1 MALTP
6 LFTSSQ
12 TVGLPNIIT
21 ITDTST
27 GSDVL
32 VTQRRVYLIKQD
44 GTYLVPVGT
53 TTSYIVWD
61 YADVSIDIDALDKDY
76 CLNVKVD
83 WLNVSNAV
91 LYTKTSLTLFSLY
104 NKTFYYS
111 LTQFQAANFAV
122 TQDTN
127 YYNNKAK
134 LWTFIIS
141 AENAV
146 SIGGDIGNSQLAI
159 DSATHLTDNEN
170 LFF

>member
-6 LFTSSQ
+6 LFTTSQ
-12 TVGLPNIIT
+12 TVGLPSIIT
-21 ITDTST
+21 VTDTST

-32 VTQRRVYLIKQD
+32 VTQRRVYLIKND
-44 GTYLVPVGT
+44 GTYLVPTGT
-53 TTSYIVWD
+53 TTNYIAWA
-61 YADVSIDIDALDKDY
+61 YADASIDIDALDKDY
-76 CLNVKVD
+76 CLNVRVD
-83 WLNVSNAV
+83 WLNVSGTV
-91 LYTKTSLTLFSLY
+91 LYTKTVLTLFSLY

-122 TQDTN
+122 TQDKN
-127 YYNNKAK
+127 YYDNKAK
-134 LWTFIIS
+134 LWTYIIS

-159 DSATHLTDNEN
+159 NSATYLTDNEN

>member
-53 TTSYIVWD
+53 TTDYIVWD

-83 WLNVSNAV
+83 
-91 LYTKTSLTLFSLY
+91 
-104 NKTFYYS
+104 
-111 LTQFQAANFAV
+111 
-122 TQDTN
+122 
-127 YYNNKAK
+127 
-134 LWTFIIS
+134 
-141 AENAV
+141 
-146 SIGGDIGNSQLAI
+146 
-159 DSATHLTDNEN
+159 
-170 LFF
+170 